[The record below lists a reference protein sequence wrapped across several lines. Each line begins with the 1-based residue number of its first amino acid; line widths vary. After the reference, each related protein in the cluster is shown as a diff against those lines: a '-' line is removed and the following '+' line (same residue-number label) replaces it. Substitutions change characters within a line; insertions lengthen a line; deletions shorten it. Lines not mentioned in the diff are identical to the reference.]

1 MTQIERLLQ
10 LRFRDAE
17 IADFFSRPK
26 TRRNRQ
32 VAWVQISE
40 RLQRELPLPSGD
52 ARSVAQCEQKLKN
65 LRKEYLVRPSM
76 AAQARQK

>member
-1 MTQIERLLQ
+1 MSGKQERWTTPEVERLLS

-17 IADFFSRPK
+17 LAGFFSRPK

-40 RLQRELPLPSGD
+40 RLARELPLASGA
-52 ARSVAQCEQKLKN
+52 ARSAAQCEQKLKN
-65 LRKEYLVRPSM
+65 LRKELMVP
-76 AAQARQK
+76 